1 MPNLNP
7 LISTLCPV
15 CHFTLAAPFFD
26 GGSQPIATLG
36 WPNSQEQARLMTCLP
51 LNYVQCPRCTH
62 VWNRS
67 FTYEDIPY
75 KESPNQMFNKGAI
88 WLGHLAKTRD
98 LILSDLPIAPTVI
111 DIGCGEGHFVR
122 GIANAR
128 EGRGRFV
135 GFDPSP
141 IQNIGQDIELHSRYF
156 EPIQDIVNLAPDLL
170 VMRHVLEHLTDCAAF
185 VEQLAWGASQLDK
198 RVLFFA
204 EMPCIDRVFDSKRLS
219 DFFYEHPSQFTT
231 RSFKTLMERSGTILE
246 LAHGYDGE
254 VVYALVELGLPES
267 YQATLNSSLA
277 FYDEAFSSQAFIRKQ
292 LEELIEQGQSVAI
305 WGGTGKSAA
314 FINFFQAVVQNFPI
328 VIDSDFQKV
337 GTYVPGTGQIIQF
350 RDVLKANPVDV
361 IIIPPQW
368 RAKDIVAEMRR
379 ENIMANKILIEHGGK
394 LIDFLKA
401 EHPYA

>member
-1 MPNLNP
+1 MHYM
-7 LISTLCPV
+7 V
-15 CHFTLAAPFFD
+15 KVD
-26 GGSQPIATLG
+26 
-36 WPNSQEQARLMTCLP
+36 
-51 LNYVQCPRCTH
+51 
-62 VWNRS
+62 
-67 FTYEDIPY
+67 
-75 KESPNQMFNKGAI
+75 
-88 WLGHLAKTRD
+88 
-98 LILSDLPIAPTVI
+98 
-111 DIGCGEGHFVR
+111 
-122 GIANAR
+122 
-128 EGRGRFV
+128 FV
-135 GFDPSP
+135 GFDPGP

-156 EPIQDIVNLAPDLL
+156 EPIKDIVNFAPDLL

-401 EHPYA
+401 